1 VREFSGAKV
10 RVLQAISSRLHRNCD
25 VAFED
30 LARRAIPVADRHGMR
45 LGFESGHDDAL
56 GTLGVLPVR
65 SAS

>member
-1 VREFSGAKV
+1 VCYKQFHQGSTETAM
-10 RVLQAISSRLHRNCD
+10 SRLKISP
-25 VAFED
+25 
-30 LARRAIPVADRHGMR
+30 RRAIPVADRHGMP